1 MSDHEEASS
10 STAQPAAAA
19 AATPAVPYN
28 FPLPAPVKL
37 SGDVYQNFKFFR
49 MQWEDYEVATQ
60 LTEKPDSVRMA
71 TLRSVMGQNCLQIY
85 QHLHISDADKNKV
98 KPSLDAL
105 EKHFQPSTNVV
116 YECYV
121 FGSANQGENETAE
134 QYIAR
139 LRHLMATCNYGTL
152 SDELL
157 RDRLVLGTKD
167 THVRARMFRDPELTL
182 AKAMNMCK
190 VAELSQSQLKQIATT
205 AED

>member
-1 MSDHEEASS
+1 M
-10 STAQPAAAA
+10 
-19 AATPAVPYN
+19 
-28 FPLPAPVKL
+28 
-37 SGDVYQNFKFFR
+37 
-49 MQWEDYEVATQ
+49 ATQ

-116 YECYV
+116 YERYV

-190 VAELSQSQLKQIATT
+190 VAEQSQLKQIATT
-205 AED
+205 AEDSVHYSKKDRQIGKAHKEKQSKC